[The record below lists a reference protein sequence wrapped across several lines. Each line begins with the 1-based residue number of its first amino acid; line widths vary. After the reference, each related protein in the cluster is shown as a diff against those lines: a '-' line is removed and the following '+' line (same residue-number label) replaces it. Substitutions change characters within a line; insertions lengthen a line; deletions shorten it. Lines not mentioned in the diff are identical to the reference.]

1 MAASNEKD
9 DALDIFPDDDV
20 LDAEVAEAKARR
32 EKEAEGLAI
41 YLFIYLLVKI
51 SQRYNKRYYPLEHS

>member
-32 EKEAEGLAI
+32 EKEAEGLAM
-41 YLFIYLLVKI
+41 L
-51 SQRYNKRYYPLEHS
+51 Q